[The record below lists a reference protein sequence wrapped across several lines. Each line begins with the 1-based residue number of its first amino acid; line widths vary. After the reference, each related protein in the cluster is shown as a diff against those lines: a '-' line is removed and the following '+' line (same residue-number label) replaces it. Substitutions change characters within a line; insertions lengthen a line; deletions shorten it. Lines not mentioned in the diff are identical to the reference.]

1 MCMNI
6 RKIIAA
12 LTLPVLI
19 CGCASKFEVAGVQK
33 ERILIDNRYDVV
45 VDKSVSDLLA
55 PYRSKVDSMMS
66 PVVGKLAK
74 NIKAYRPES
83 ELSNLLAD
91 ILVWAGKR
99 YGEDPLL
106 GVYNM
111 GGMRASLT
119 AGDVTYGNILE
130 VAPFENKICFLTLKG
145 EHLLMLFREMA
156 EVGGEGVSSGVRLV
170 ITSDGKLKSVKLH
183 GKDIDPMGDYRIAT
197 IDYLA
202 EGNDG
207 LGAFKLKKHV
217 NAPREKSNN
226 SRFVITSYFQ
236 EMMKQGRVVDANVE
250 GRITLEEK

>member
-1 MCMNI
+1 MVRNI
-6 RKIIAA
+6 ILGISA
-12 LTLPVLI
+12 LLVLLSS
-19 CGCASKFEVAGVQK
+19 CSRRQYCLDSVQR
-33 ERILIDNRYDVV
+33 ERLLVDERYDGAQ
-45 VDKSVSDLLA
+45 DASVEKFIA
-55 PYRSKVDSMMS
+55 PYRHVVDSMMS

-99 YGEDPLL
+99 YGEDPVL
-106 GVYNM
+106 GVYNT

-217 NAPREKSNN
+217 NAPREKSND